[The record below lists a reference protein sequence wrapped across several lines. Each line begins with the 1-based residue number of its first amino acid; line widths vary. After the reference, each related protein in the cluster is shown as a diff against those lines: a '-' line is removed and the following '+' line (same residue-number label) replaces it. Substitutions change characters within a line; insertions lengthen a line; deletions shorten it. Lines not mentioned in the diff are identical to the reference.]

1 MSEDGIAKFLAYAPD
16 VNITWLL
23 TGQGP
28 MLLDRSE
35 PVAAASSGEPL
46 ERDEKMLERIEQ
58 LTQEN
63 ARLQGKIE
71 AQRDFIELI
80 ISKLTKNNGG
90 GNLSGLLSA
99 EPPTRPIDPPKTT
112 HDIVDLR

>member
-90 GNLSGLLSA
+90 GEFVRLAFGGTSDTSDRS
-99 EPPTRPIDPPKTT
+99 TKDYS
-112 HDIVDLR
+112 